1 MTTAASIGTDG
12 GLLMAE
18 AMAYVEVPG
27 YGTLIP
33 ISEVERVVNERDR
46 YQKALEEIAAWGAN
60 GDPRWHHVRMFARVA
75 LDG

>member
-1 MTTAASIGTDG
+1 MP
-12 GLLMAE
+12 E

-46 YQKALEEIAAWGAN
+46 LRTALEMIA
-60 GDPRWHHVRMFARVA
+60 DDERPWHTCEHTDHAREA